1 MTEANREQISCLID
15 GELER
20 TGRDFLVRRL
30 TNDEELSG
38 HWQRYHVIRA
48 CMQREFNGSLDLA
61 ERVSCALDAEP
72 AMINNPRAMRWLKPA
87 AGMAIAASVAVM
99 ALVGINS
106 SVLEQGQT
114 RQFAEQAGFV
124 SQSTP
129 LDRPFTQPLVPV
141 SLSETSTA
149 DRQRLNSYLLRHN
162 QAVGGA
168 GFSSYVP
175 IVVGGGSG
183 SGTPSA
189 PEDELTTPPRRVR

>member
-20 TGRDFLVRRL
+20 TGCDFLVRRL

-48 CMQREFNGSLDLA
+48 CMQREFRGSLDLA
-61 ERVSCALDAEP
+61 DRVSSALDTEP
-72 AMINNPRAMRWLKPA
+72 AMINTPRTRRWLKPA

-114 RQFAEQAGFV
+114 KQLAEQAGFV

-141 SLSETSTA
+141 SLSETSAA
-149 DRQRLNSYLLRHN
+149 DRQRLNGYLLRHN

-183 SGTPSA
+183 SAVPAA
-189 PEDELTTPPRRVR
+189 PEDELTTPARRVR